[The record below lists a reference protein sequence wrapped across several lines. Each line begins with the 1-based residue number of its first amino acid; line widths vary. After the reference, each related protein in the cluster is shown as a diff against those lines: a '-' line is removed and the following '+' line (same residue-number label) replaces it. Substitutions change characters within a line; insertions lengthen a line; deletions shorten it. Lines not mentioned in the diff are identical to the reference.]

1 MATSVTQRELLIL
14 IRDFATEKSQGER
27 RVADLKKRIE
37 ELRSALDAI
46 NVDLEEAKR
55 CKESAEQELK
65 GYEVELTMN
74 ESSIQAQEAR
84 VSLIQ
89 NEISRIGSEVEA
101 VKKKHIS
108 NLYIHGEESSEK
120 VDNMLVDI
128 EEVVNKQAK
137 PDLDVEL
144 KKLSDKIALINSQT
158 HQVEQERQQNQ
169 NNQKKR
175 LLCDAYITFIYQ
187 LNMMD

>member
-1 MATSVTQRELLIL
+1 MATSVTQRELLTL

-101 VKKKHIS
+101 VKKLTGSLTCAEQKKH
-108 NLYIHGEESSEK
+108 YSEK

-169 NNQKKR
+169 NNQKKWLKVQER
-175 LLCDAYITFIYQ
+175 PNGVA
-187 LNMMD
+187 